1 MGIPLMIQDRDN
13 EMIEHLKKDLGIH
26 KKIDVIRAG
35 LVLLD
40 KEAKRLKQLKRW
52 KHAAKL
58 VAENSDEINQEFQ
71 KNSRLKQL

>member
-1 MGIPLMIQDRDN
+1 MGVPVMIQDRDN

-26 KKIDVIRAG
+26 KKIEVIRAG

-52 KHAAKL
+52 ENAAKL
-58 VAENSDEINQEFQ
+58 VVENSDEINKEFQ
-71 KNSRLKQL
+71 KYSRLKQL